1 MTETTTPCI
10 VCKTQAI
17 VKGSAFFAGRG
28 LDWPV
33 TEVAGWTVHKS
44 CASDAEHIVQVIA
57 SGELEV
63 SATGVARWT
72 SNSRPLFADTV
83 ALIIALG
90 LGEGID
96 PAATAR
102 AQEKDTAAFLA
113 QYRATQPAQPDAE
126 QLHEMRAAFGPGAT
140 VVDVITGRT
149 TQL

>member
-1 MTETTTPCI
+1 MNITTPCI
-10 VCKTQAI
+10 VCATQAQ
-17 VKGSAFFAGRG
+17 VKGSAFFATRG

-33 TEVAGWTVHKS
+33 TEVAGRTVHKA

-57 SGELEV
+57 AAELEV
-63 SATGVARWT
+63 SATGIARWA

-83 ALIIALG
+83 ALIVALG
-90 LGEGID
+90 FGEGID

-113 QYRATQPAQPDAE
+113 QYRATHPAEPDAE

-140 VVDVITGRT
+140 VVDVISGRT